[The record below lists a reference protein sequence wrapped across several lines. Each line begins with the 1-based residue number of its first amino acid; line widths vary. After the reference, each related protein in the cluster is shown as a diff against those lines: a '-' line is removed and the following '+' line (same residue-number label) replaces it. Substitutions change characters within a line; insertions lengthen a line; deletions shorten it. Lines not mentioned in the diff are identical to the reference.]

1 MHFKHMNR
9 DCFCVVYFKLRYC
22 SLYTVSPFKRL
33 QKYSQNDNSKM
44 SLIVPLQFKFLGKLS
59 VIYRWYELLFF
70 MTEATVLN
78 VTKVVAVVYNNVM
91 TTTLVMATL

>member
-1 MHFKHMNR
+1 
-9 DCFCVVYFKLRYC
+9 
-22 SLYTVSPFKRL
+22 
-33 QKYSQNDNSKM
+33 M

-78 VTKVVAVVYNNVM
+78 VTKVVTVVYNNVM